1 MAFITR
7 HADIDAPPAKV
18 WSILADVR
26 GWPRWD
32 PDLAAMEEVSDGL
45 VEGGTCVMALRS
57 GLRGR
62 TSFSGVTPER
72 AVDWRLE
79 GLRGLLRAEGRLR
92 LAPLD
97 DEARTR
103 LTYDFRMHAPIGS
116 LLMVVMRKAAV
127 HGTEACVDG
136 VRRLAEAETQASAS

>member
-7 HADIDAPPAKV
+7 HADVDALPAKV
-18 WSILADVR
+18 WSILADVP

-32 PDLAAMEEVSDGL
+32 PDLATMEDVSGGL
-45 VEGGTCVMALRS
+45 VEGGTCVMVLQS

-62 TSFSGVTPER
+62 TTFCGVAPER

-92 LAPLD
+92 LEPLD
-97 DEARTR
+97 DGRTR
-103 LTYDFRMHAPIGS
+103 LSYDFRMHAPIGRV
-116 LLMVVMRKAAV
+116 LMVVMRKAAV
-127 HGTEACVDG
+127 HGTEACVEG
-136 VRRLAEAETQASAS
+136 VRRLAERA